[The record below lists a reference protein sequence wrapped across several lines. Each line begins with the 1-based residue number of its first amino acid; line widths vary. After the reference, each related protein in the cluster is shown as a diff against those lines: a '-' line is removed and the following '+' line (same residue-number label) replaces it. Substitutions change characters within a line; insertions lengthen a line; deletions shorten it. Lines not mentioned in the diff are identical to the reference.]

1 LAAGQLKYLLA
12 AVANPGHMKLKISYF
27 GHLREKAGLKSE
39 TIEAQT
45 PPTLGDLLEPVCR
58 KRNLLEE
65 VFGTGDQPQTS
76 VNILVNGRNMRFL
89 GGMDTALKEGD
100 EVSIFPPT
108 GGG

>member
-1 LAAGQLKYLLA
+1 
-12 AVANPGHMKLKISYF
+12 MKVKISYF

-39 TIEAQT
+39 MVDVHS
-45 PPTLGDLLEPVCR
+45 PSTLGDLLEPICR
-58 KRNLLEE
+58 KRNMLEE

-89 GGMDTALKEGD
+89 GGMVTALKEGD

>member
-1 LAAGQLKYLLA
+1 
-12 AVANPGHMKLKISYF
+12 MKVKVSYF

-39 TIEAQT
+39 IVEVHL
-45 PPTLGDLLEPVCR
+45 PSTLGDLLEPICR
-58 KRNLLEE
+58 ERNLLEE
-65 VFGTGDQPQTS
+65 VFGTADQPQAS

-89 GGMDTALKEGD
+89 GGMDTALREGD